1 MRKQEMLA
9 LLANSEEFFERSTRC
24 LTEAESNFSPADGL
38 FTAAQQMAHAAQT
51 IEWFVEGANSEF
63 DLDFA
68 THEREVRE
76 VKSVSTARQWL
87 AKAFNTARS
96 FVDEHSEEE
105 LNQPL
110 PPGPVMGGAPK
121 SAVFAAISEHTA
133 HHRGA
138 LTIYSRLAG
147 KTPLMPYGE

>member
-1 MRKQEMLA
+1 MRKQEMQA

-38 FTAAQQMAHAAQT
+38 FTAAQQIAHAAQT
-51 IEWFVEGANSEF
+51 IEWFVDGATSEF

-68 THEREVRE
+68 KHEREVRD
-76 VKSVSTARQWL
+76 VKSITSARQWL
-87 AKAFNTARS
+87 AKSFREARS

-105 LNQPL
+105 LNDPL

-147 KTPLMPYGE
+147 